1 MDKARKCIIIILSII
16 LAIVALGLI
25 AYPFIEIDTGEK
37 LIVCS
42 YSDDISEFEEN
53 ASYNELYFY
62 NEERDISIKD
72 FDFKK
77 FLFFHVIELGY
88 IKGDA
93 RETQFILDEAYINDW
108 LENAVITDNSNNI
121 DLKKLIEGKTAIVGN
136 KRYLGNDYENAIFFK
151 LNGKEEEMYIFY
163 VDDLL
168 VIQVG
173 SPDES
178 PKYIAYKE

>member
-1 MDKARKCIIIILSII
+1 MGKQKKSIIITFSIVFAIICLS
-16 LAIVALGLI
+16 LI

-37 LIVCS
+37 LIVCR

-62 NEERDISIKD
+62 NEKRDISVKD
-72 FDFKK
+72 FNFKK

-93 RETQFILDEAYINDW
+93 RETQFILDEAYIKDW
-108 LENAVITDNSNNI
+108 IENAVITDNSNNI
-121 DLKKLIEGKTAIVGN
+121 DLKKLIENKTAVIGN
-136 KRYLGNDYENAIFFK
+136 KRYSGNDYENVIFFE
-151 LNGKEEEMYIFY
+151 LNGKENEMYIFY
-163 VDDLL
+163 VEDLL

>member
-1 MDKARKCIIIILSII
+1 MGKSKKGIIITVSII
-16 LAIVALGLI
+16 LTVICILLI
-25 AYPFIEIDTGEK
+25 AYPFIEIDNGKK
-37 LIVCS
+37 LIICS

-53 ASYNELYFY
+53 PSYNELYFY
-62 NEERDISIKD
+62 NEERDISVKT

-77 FLFFHVIELGY
+77 FLFFHIIELGY

-93 RETQFILDEAYINDW
+93 RKTEFVLDEAYINDW
-108 LENAVITDNSNNI
+108 IENAVITDNSDNI
-121 DLKKLIEGKTAIVGN
+121 DLKKLIGDKTAVVGN
-136 KRYLGNDYENAIFFK
+136 KRYTTDDSKSAVFFE
-151 LNGKEEEMYIFY
+151 LHGKEDEMYIFY

>member
-1 MDKARKCIIIILSII
+1 MDKFKKRFIITLSII
-16 LAIVALGLI
+16 LAIVSLGLI
-25 AYPFIEIDTGEK
+25 AYPFVKIDTGKK
-37 LIVCS
+37 LIVFS

-53 ASYNELYFY
+53 PSYNELYFY
-62 NEERDISIKD
+62 NEKRDVSIKS

-77 FLFFHVIELGY
+77 FLFFYVIELGY

-93 RETQFILDEAYINDW
+93 RKTQFILEEDYIKDW
-108 LENAVITDNSNNI
+108 LNNAIITDNINNI
-121 DLKKLIEGKTAIVGN
+121 DLEKLIDGKTAVVGN
-136 KRYLGNDYENAIFFK
+136 KRYLGNNYENAIFFE
-151 LNGKEEEMYIFY
+151 LNGKEDEMYIFY